1 MGDKH
6 QTDLICAHHV
16 WPEGSLLACV
26 SYWGGMGGC
35 VGGEIRREK

>member
-6 QTDLICAHHV
+6 QTDLICAHHI

-26 SYWGGMGGC
+26 SYCGVCAGSKEGKYGF
-35 VGGEIRREK
+35 